1 MEAEADVK
9 VAVPGPG
16 SKSHSP
22 QNIPVMCM
30 LPAASTATE
39 VVPPPHWQLLF
50 CIGIMVTVPSAVDQ
64 APAVDQ
70 DTSSAEAAS
79 AIPAATRSPRR
90 VPTGSGLRPAIT
102 VGRVGE
108 GSPWLPNH
116 PVGHRP
122 VPDLPAVGGAPPWRR
137 SVRFE
142 DGDRVVLSGRVAF
155 GD

>member
-1 MEAEADVK
+1 MEVEADVN

-22 QNIPVMCM
+22 QKIPVMCM
-30 LPAASTATE
+30 LPAASTAIE
-39 VVPPPHWQLLF
+39 LFPVPADWQLLF
-50 CIGIMVTVPSAVDQ
+50 CIEIMVTVPSAVDQ

-90 VPTGSGLRPAIT
+90 VPAGSGLSPAIT

-108 GSPWLPNH
+108 GSPWLPKH
-116 PVGHRP
+116 PVGH
-122 VPDLPAVGGAPPWRR
+122 
-137 SVRFE
+137 
-142 DGDRVVLSGRVAF
+142 
-155 GD
+155 